1 MMLHKLGL
9 SIALFT
15 TLGLAHTAAAAPATT
30 PAPASADTSAPTL
43 DTTNIETMAGI
54 VMNMN
59 HFPDDAEKKELSS
72 IASNAKSDAEKTIA
86 TAILNIKHAP
96 SPADKAKLE
105 LIAADP
111 NAAAPV
117 RDLASIIADFNH
129 QVTEADI
136 ARLKHI
142 K

>member
-1 MMLHKLGL
+1 MMLRKVGF
-9 SIALFT
+9 SIALLAT
-15 TLGLAHTAAAAPATT
+15 VGLAQTQVAAEEKTPTATT
-30 PAPASADTSAPTL
+30 ASGTESQSSNL
-43 DTTNIETMAGI
+43 DALAGI
-54 VMNMN
+54 IMTMN
-59 HFPDDAEKKELSS
+59 HFPGEAEKSKLNQ
-72 IASNAKSDAEKTIA
+72 IASTTQDDAEKTIA

-96 SPADKAKLE
+96 APADKAKLE

-117 RDLASIIADFNH
+117 RDLASIVADFNH
-129 QVTEADI
+129 QATEADV

>member
-1 MMLHKLGL
+1 MMLRKLGL

-15 TLGLAHTAAAAPATT
+15 AIGMTQAAAAAQDPSG
-30 PAPASADTSAPTL
+30 APTSTAASAPSQ
-43 DTTNIETMAGI
+43 DTTNIATMAGI

-59 HFPDDAEKKELSS
+59 HFPGDAEKKKLND
-72 IASNAKSDAEKTIA
+72 IASTAKSDAEKTIA

-111 NAAAPV
+111 DAAAPV
-117 RDLASIIADFNH
+117 RDLASIVADFNH
-129 QVTEADI
+129 QATETDI